1 MSGERPDVLDRLN
14 AAAAAIESLN
24 ALVVA
29 DTSLDDVLRGVAT
42 YAVNALPGADAVSIT
57 VLDPPLR
64 TVAHTD
70 DDVLALDREQYAS
83 KQGPCLEAAQTRRPV
98 RVAIRSA
105 EDRWPQFATAAR
117 EAGVHATLSIPLIV
131 APVAPGGDDELV
143 GSLNVYSRSTADFDV
158 FDESLMSL
166 YSGAAG
172 RAVMDARRWQRV
184 QNTVGQLEQAL
195 VSRSDID
202 QAKGVLRSRHGGTA
216 DEAFALLVQRS
227 QRENIKLRD
236 IASRILQE
244 LPRGKDDR

>member
-14 AAAAAIESLN
+14 TAAAAIESLN

-29 DTSLDDVLRGVAT
+29 DKSLDAVLHDVAT
-42 YAVNALPGADAVSIT
+42 YAVKALVGADAVSIT

-70 DDVLALDREQYAS
+70 EDVLALDREQYVS
-83 KQGPCLEAAQTRRPV
+83 RQGPCLEAAQTRRPV

-117 EAGVHATLSIPLIV
+117 QAGVHASLSIPLII
-131 APVAPGGDDELV
+131 APAAHGDDDELV
-143 GSLNVYSRSTADFDV
+143 GSLNVYSRSTTDFDV

-172 RAVMDARRWQRV
+172 RAVMDARRWRRLQD
-184 QNTVGQLEQAL
+184 TVGQLEQAL

-216 DEAFALLVQRS
+216 EEAFALLVQRS

-236 IASRILQE
+236 IASRILRE
-244 LPRGKDDR
+244 LPRRKHDG

>member
-1 MSGERPDVLDRLN
+1 MSADRPDVLDRLN

-29 DTSLDDVLRGVAT
+29 DRSLDDVLHGVAT
-42 YAVNALPGADAVSIT
+42 YAVKALVGADAVSIT

-70 DDVLALDREQYAS
+70 DVVLALDREQYAS
-83 KQGPCLEAAQTRRPV
+83 RQGPCLEAAQTRRPV

-117 EAGVHATLSIPLIV
+117 QAGVHATLSIPLII
-131 APVAPGGDDELV
+131 APAASGGDDELV
-143 GSLNVYSRSTADFDV
+143 GSLNVYSRSTSDFDV

-172 RAVMDARRWQRV
+172 RAVMDSRRWQRL
-184 QNTVGQLEQAL
+184 QDTVGQLEQAL

-216 DEAFALLVQRS
+216 DEAFALLVQKS

-244 LPRGKDDR
+244 LPRRSYDG

>member
-29 DTSLDDVLRGVAT
+29 DRSLDDVLHGVAT
-42 YAVNALPGADAVSIT
+42 YAVNALVGADAVSIT

-70 DDVLALDREQYAS
+70 EDVLALDREQYAS
-83 KQGPCLEAAQTRRPV
+83 RQGPCLEAAQTRRPV

-105 EDRWPQFATAAR
+105 EDRWPQFAMAAR
-117 EAGVHATLSIPLIV
+117 EAGVHATLSIPLIIPPA
-131 APVAPGGDDELV
+131 APDVDDELV

-158 FDESLMSL
+158 FDESVMSL
-166 YSGAAG
+166 YSGVAG
-172 RAVMDARRWQRV
+172 RAVMDARRWRRLQD
-184 QNTVGQLEQAL
+184 TVGQLEQAL

-202 QAKGVLRSRHGGTA
+202 QAKGVLRLRHGGTA

-227 QRENIKLRD
+227 QSENVKLRD

-244 LPRGKDDR
+244 LPRRKHDR